1 MGSDPQ
7 SHLIQQHEAGL
18 ADARRAFEYLFGS
31 QMAGKPF
38 DLQASMAEK
47 ILATMKTERETLEAE
62 RDLARRQLSE
72 LKEKAAKM
80 RRLLGVA
87 RDEFNHLRGIV
98 DELLSLVR
106 NGA

>member
-1 MGSDPQ
+1 MSTNFLSPEPIWARQ
-7 SHLIQQHEAGL
+7 IQQL
-18 ADARRAFEYLFGS
+18 
-31 QMAGKPF
+31 
-38 DLQASMAEK
+38 
-47 ILATMKTERETLEAE
+47 TAE
-62 RDLARRQLSE
+62 RDLARRQLAE

-106 NGA
+106 SGG